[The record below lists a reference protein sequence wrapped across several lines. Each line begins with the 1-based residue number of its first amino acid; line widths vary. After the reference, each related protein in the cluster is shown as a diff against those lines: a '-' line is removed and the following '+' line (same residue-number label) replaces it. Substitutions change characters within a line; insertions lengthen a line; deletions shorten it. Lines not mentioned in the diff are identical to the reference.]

1 MKSTTKQ
8 VKYNNNPTGKGGF
21 GDHPEN
27 RNDGSWDKD
36 STPRFKLE
44 QMMKLSETELTAIIK
59 DKRAPQ
65 FERKLAI
72 CMLEGGW
79 KVTKEMISEV
89 YGMPTETVKTTA
101 NMQVV
106 MHDQARDESVFNK
119 QDE

>member
-1 MKSTTKQ
+1 MTTTTKQ
-8 VKYNNNPTGKGGF
+8 VVPNPTGKGGF

-27 RNDGSWDKD
+27 RNDGSWKKED
-36 STPRFKLE
+36 TPRFKLE
-44 QMMKLSETELTAIIK
+44 QMMKLSESKLTIIAK
-59 DKRAPQ
+59 DKKAPQ
-65 FERKLAI
+65 FERKLAN
-72 CMLEGGW
+72 CMLEGDW